1 MIFNKKLAVAVSG
14 AVLLMAGQFALADST
29 TDIVDALVG
38 KGVLTEEEGKLIT
51 KGHTSAKSKAG
62 KVMDKNGA
70 LSLSSENGDSTFA
83 VNGRIQ
89 LDARSYDNDTGF
101 SSNNNTQGLDVR
113 RAYLGVNG
121 KMAKYYDYRVVANF
135 ADDDK
140 VATGGQF
147 KKSNQIDE
155 AYFGINYWKQ
165 GSFRFGQQKMPF
177 SLEEQTSSRFI
188 DFQERSLLNKMVP
201 AKEIGVQVHGVF
213 TNGLFYGAAISTGE
227 GKSNI
232 ENTNGEGV
240 DFIGRV
246 GINFAEAM
254 GDKDNVYHLA
264 VAGSVADNMQSNT
277 QTLAFNSESRGYDNK
292 GTAIR
297 YQRDRL
303 GVEGSVA
310 LGPFKLQSEW
320 IENSFEVPSSY
331 SGVATT
337 KADMDGY
344 YVSANYMLTGEK
356 YASAYKAGKYDR
368 ITPLKDFNPEGD
380 GWGAWEVGARFT
392 SADGKDLARLTTGA
406 EMATYYAADSTT
418 LGLKWIPTAYTR
430 ILLNYVDTK
439 WENITNAK
447 FNEKA
452 LTLRT
457 QLDF

>member
-1 MIFNKKLAVAVSG
+1 MNFNKKLVVAVSG

-51 KGHTSAKSKAG
+51 KGHTSAKNKAG
-62 KVMDKNGA
+62 KVIDKNGA

-89 LDARSYDNDTGF
+89 LDARSYDNDIT
-101 SSNNNTQGLDVR
+101 SEKNTQGFDVR

-121 KMAKYYDYRVVANF
+121 KIAKYYDYRVVANF
-135 ADDDK
+135 GDDDK

-165 GSFRFGQQKMPF
+165 ASFRFGQQKMPF

-213 TNGLFYGAAISTGE
+213 TNGLFYGAALSTGE

-254 GDKDNVYHLA
+254 GNKDNVYHLA
-264 VAGSVADNMQSNT
+264 VAGSWADGPQSNT
-277 QTLAFNSESRGYDNK
+277 TQLAINSESRGFDNK
-292 GTAIR
+292 GTATR
-297 YQRDRL
+297 YTRDRV

-310 LGPFKLQSEW
+310 LGPLKLQSEW
-320 IENSFEVPSSY
+320 IRNSFQNLPN
-331 SGVATT
+331 TID
-337 KADMDGY
+337 ADMDGY
-344 YVSANYMLTGEK
+344 YVSANYMITGEK

-368 ITPLKDFNPEGD
+368 ISPLKDFNPEGD

-392 SADGKDLARLTTGA
+392 SVDGKDLYNLSSTA
-406 EMATYYAADSTT
+406 MATYFAADSTT
-418 LGLKWIPTAYTR
+418 VGLKWIPTPNTR
-430 ILLNYVDTK
+430 MLLNYVGTR
-439 WENITNAK
+439 WETYAGDK
-447 FNEKA
+447 ADEKA

>member
-1 MIFNKKLAVAVSG
+1 MNFNKKLATAVSG
-14 AVLLMAGQFALADST
+14 AVLLMAGQVALADST

-51 KGHTSAKSKAG
+51 KGHTSAKNKAG
-62 KVMDKNGA
+62 KVIDKNGA

-89 LDARSYDNDTGF
+89 LDARSYDNDFT
-101 SSNNNTQGLDVR
+101 SANNTQGFDIR

-121 KMAKYYDYRVVANF
+121 KIAKYYDYRVVANF

-140 VATGGQF
+140 TNTSGTGLV

-165 GSFRFGQQKMPF
+165 ASFRFGQQKMPF

-213 TNGLFYGAAISTGE
+213 TNGIFYGAALSTGE

-232 ENTNGEGV
+232 EASTGEGV
-240 DFIGRV
+240 DLIGRV

-264 VAGSVADNMQSNT
+264 VAGSTTDGMQSNGHE
-277 QTLAFNSESRGYDNK
+277 LAFNSESRGYDNK
-292 GTAIR
+292 TSTRFRAE
-297 YQRDRL
+297 RDRL
-303 GVEGSVA
+303 GLEGSVA
-310 LGPFKLQSEW
+310 LGPLKLQSEW
-320 IENSFEVPSSY
+320 IRNSFKVPA
-331 SGVATT
+331 GVTSNNE
-337 KADMDGY
+337 DMDGY
-344 YVSANYMLTGEK
+344 YVSANYMITGEK
-356 YASAYKAGKYDR
+356 YASSYKAGKYDR
-368 ITPLKDFNPEGD
+368 MNPLKDFNPEGD

-392 SADGKDLARLTTGA
+392 SVDGKDLSKLNASALN
-406 EMATYYAADSTT
+406 TYFAADSTT
-418 LGLKWIPTAYTR
+418 VGLKWIPTPYTR
-430 ILLNYVDTK
+430 ILLNYVGTE
-439 WENITNAK
+439 WETVAGAK
-447 FNEKA
+447 VDEKA